1 MNSKHMDNCH
11 DHNHDDGDLRS
22 EVIAHFPYAVFS
34 VALGLIGA
42 ALLTYFSFG
51 AAAGTVKRGTHILF
65 HTFHFLHIVFAATG
79 AMVTFFR
86 FSNKLLKG
94 IIVSTVSTVV
104 FCVLSDVIFPYM
116 SGKLLGVNMAFH
128 ICFLSELR
136 NVVPFLVIG
145 IFNGW
150 VLHGHRKG
158 LQSYYSL
165 WSHFTHIFVSSIASL
180 LYMIGNGYDNWAH
193 DMGPIYCLLIISV
206 VVPCTLSDLVVPM
219 LFAGQKEG

>member
-1 MNSKHMDNCH
+1 MGIKHEDGCH
-11 DHNHDDGDLRS
+11 DHCDESLRD
-22 EVIAHFPYAVFS
+22 EIITHFPYAVFS

-51 AAAGTVKRGTHILF
+51 ATAQTVKKGTHILF

-86 FSNKLLKG
+86 FSNKVLKG
-94 IIVSTVSTVV
+94 IVVSTVSTVF
-104 FCVLSDVIFPYM
+104 FCVLSDVLLPYA
-116 SGKLLGVNMAFH
+116 SGVLLGVNMDLH
-128 ICFLSELR
+128 ICFHSELM
-136 NVVPFLVIG
+136 NVIPFLVIG

-150 VLHGHRKG
+150 VLNKHRRG

-180 LYMIGNGYDNWAH
+180 LYMVGNGFDDWAH
-193 DMGPIYCLLIISV
+193 FMGPIYCLLILSV

-219 LFAGQKEG
+219 FFAGSGEER